1 MNSSVISVPLAE
13 AKSKLSELI
22 ERVGQ
27 GEEFIIT
34 RHDTEMA
41 RLSPVHR
48 SGRAEAAESIAQ
60 MRAGRAMRAA
70 SVEELRQWRGEGRR

>member
-1 MNSSVISVPLAE
+1 MNSGVISVPLAE

-41 RLSPVHR
+41 RLSPVNR
-48 SGRAEAAESIAQ
+48 PSRGRTGDAF
-60 MRAGRAMRAA
+60 G
-70 SVEELRQWRGEGRR
+70 LRRRTPPVA